1 MKNNNSET
9 FEEINES
16 KEINQKNNS
25 EEENKFI
32 QNEILMLSNSIY
44 EEHFYN
50 ILIKSKLSFLN
61 SIYSTM
67 KEIIFLSYSSYNLEN
82 IISKIKF
89 LIENRYNKDYKI
101 LSKSCK
107 DIKNKKSEYDYLTN
121 FIKHCSNTDTI
132 SYHDCVKDKLNKY
145 YIIKENNNIKYI
157 FCPECKY
164 CFLPKCIRMICIFC
178 NKEYYSRV
186 LKDN

>member
-25 EEENKFI
+25 KEENKFI

-61 SIYSTM
+61 LIYSTM
-67 KEIIFLSYSSYNLEN
+67 KEIIFLSYSSYN
-82 IISKIKF
+82 
-89 LIENRYNKDYKI
+89 
-101 LSKSCK
+101 
-107 DIKNKKSEYDYLTN
+107 
-121 FIKHCSNTDTI
+121 
-132 SYHDCVKDKLNKY
+132 
-145 YIIKENNNIKYI
+145 
-157 FCPECKY
+157 
-164 CFLPKCIRMICIFC
+164 
-178 NKEYYSRV
+178 
-186 LKDN
+186 